1 LSQQLNQQPVAIVT
15 GASRG
20 IGAAIATRLDAMGY
34 RVALVARSIGP
45 LEELAASL
53 SNAQAFPG
61 DVTSEADVQRVVQS
75 VLATWGR
82 IDVLINNAGIA
93 IVRSVQKST
102 VADFAAIM
110 NTNVLS
116 AFLMTRA
123 VLPPM
128 TTQGKGHILNMAS
141 IAAKRTFPEW
151 SLYCASKF
159 ALVGFS
165 QALAQEVRPLGI
177 QVTDLYPGATD
188 SPLWNDLNIPALRDV
203 MLQPEDVAE
212 MVAYTLSQSKRA
224 RIAEITLEPAGGDL

>member
-1 LSQQLNQQPVAIVT
+1 LSQPLNQQPVAIVT

-102 VADFAAIM
+102 VADFEAIM

-123 VLPPM
+123 VLPTM
-128 TTQGKGHILNMAS
+128 TSQSKGHILNMAS

-188 SPLWNDLNIPALRDV
+188 SPLWNDLNIPALREV

-212 MVAYTLSQSKRA
+212 MVAYTLSQSKKA

>member
-1 LSQQLNQQPVAIVT
+1 MSQPLNQQPVAIVT

-102 VADFAAIM
+102 VADFEAIM

-123 VLPPM
+123 VLPTM
-128 TTQGKGHILNMAS
+128 TSQSKGHILNMAS

-188 SPLWNDLNIPALRDV
+188 SPLWNDLNIPALREV

-212 MVAYTLSQSKRA
+212 MVAYTLSQSKKA